1 MAFSGKSSSDSG
13 MAALIKSLALQA
25 RKSSLISGAIS
36 VHDPILLG
44 TGFETL
50 PPLAIST
57 NLLKF
62 LKCMD
67 LKSVGL
73 GLSYVPFHSGWELIE
88 WVPKS
93 VDLGQN
99 WVEILEICDVV
110 EVDGCLG
117 DFWPQIELDLG
128 EGSSIHDVGEPPV
141 EDAEMAPTVVVEVE
155 EEFSVE
161 VFEASASVEKM
172 RDQAGRTVDETV
184 HDTVQQGT
192 GVEPVLMDVDE
203 RLSLFLKLLR
213 RNWEIRLWK

>member
-13 MAALIKSLALQA
+13 MAALIKSSALQA
-25 RKSSLISGAIS
+25 RKSSSISGAIP
-36 VHDPILLG
+36 VHSTALPG

-67 LKSVGL
+67 LKSIGL
-73 GLSYVPFHSGWELIE
+73 GLSCVPFHSWWELIE

-99 WVEILEICDVV
+99 WVEILEICDVF
-110 EVDGCLG
+110 EVDDSLEDLG
-117 DFWPQIELDLG
+117 PQIELDLD

-141 EDAEMAPTVVVEVE
+141 QDAEMSPTVVVKVE
-155 EEFSVE
+155 EESSVE

-172 RDQAGRTVDETV
+172 RNQAG
-184 HDTVQQGT
+184 
-192 GVEPVLMDVDE
+192 
-203 RLSLFLKLLR
+203 
-213 RNWEIRLWK
+213 